1 MTIGNVGEN
10 FKPLNWLAE
19 GWAALRDKA
28 HSALLYFQPPE
39 AAEEESGDAAIQA
52 QRWGLAATD
61 VVEHGD
67 RLEIRMELPG
77 MDKADL
83 TVEIS
88 GSQIVI
94 AGEKHAESTRRSGN
108 AVVTERAFG
117 RFQRVLPLPV
127 EVDAANADARY
138 ADGILAIDLPRHRD
152 ATTRRISVD

>member
-1 MTIGNVGEN
+1 MTIGNIGEN
-10 FKPLNWLAE
+10 FRPMSWFSE

-28 HSALLYFQPPE
+28 HSALVYFHPTE
-39 AAEEESGDAAIQA
+39 AAEEESGDVAMRT

-77 MDKADL
+77 MDKSD
-83 TVEIS
+83 VSIEIS
-88 GSQIVI
+88 GGQIVI

-117 RFQRVLPLPV
+117 RFRRVLPLPV
-127 EVDAANADARY
+127 EVDATKVDARY
-138 ADGILAIDLPRHRD
+138 ADGILSIDLPRHRD
-152 ATTRRISVD
+152 AATRRINVD